1 MTMPKAFRAILLAA
15 SLACPATA
23 ALASV
28 AADVLQRTRDPDWP
42 CVQAKVP
49 ELSPTAVWSG
59 PPIDEALKAW
69 EKDTKIAGLVA
80 ELAARRMPVEE
91 ATAAI
96 GNFAKGLAAA
106 EKAEKLTRLF
116 AGLFETL
123 DRERA
128 DVMQGI
134 GRYARQQKA
143 MAEAIRQAMS
153 KAQDP
158 SVAPADPQQASA
170 LNEQLVWQ
178 TRIFNERRAALT
190 YVCEVP
196 TIIEQ
201 RLFALARAIAAE
213 MAR

>member
-1 MTMPKAFRAILLAA
+1 MRKLPAVLA
-15 SLACPATA
+15 LGF
-23 ALASV
+23 ALSGWVAHAPASV
-28 AADVLQRTRDPDWP
+28 RPGALQHSQDPDWP

-49 ELSPTAVWSG
+49 ELSPTAIWSG

-69 EKDTKIAGLVA
+69 EADPEIAGLVA

-96 GNFAKGLAAA
+96 GTFSKRLDEA
-106 EKAEKLTRLF
+106 EREEKLTLLF

-128 DVMQGI
+128 EVMQGI
-134 GRYARQQKA
+134 ARYARQQKA
-143 MAEAIRQAMS
+143 MAEEIRQAMS

-158 SVAPADPQQASA
+158 GAAPADPQQASA

-178 TRIFNERRAALT
+178 TRIFNERRASLT

-201 RLFALARAIAAE
+201 RLFVLARAIGAE

>member
-1 MTMPKAFRAILLAA
+1 MRKL
-15 SLACPATA
+15 PAVL
-23 ALASV
+23 ALAFALSGWVAHAPASV
-28 AADVLQRTRDPDWP
+28 RPGALQHSQDPDWP

-49 ELSPTAVWSG
+49 ELSPTAIWSG
-59 PPIDEALKAW
+59 PPIDEALDAW
-69 EKDTKIAGLVA
+69 QDDPEIAGLVA

-96 GNFAKGLAAA
+96 GNFAKGLDPATQ
-106 EKAEKLTRLF
+106 AEKLTLLF

-134 GRYARQQKA
+134 GRYARKQKA
-143 MAEAIRQAMS
+143 MAEEIRQAMS
-153 KAQDP
+153 KAQD
-158 SVAPADPQQASA
+158 SSAAPAYPQQAGA

-201 RLFALARAIAAE
+201 RLFALSRAIAAE
-213 MAR
+213 LAR

>member
-1 MTMPKAFRAILLAA
+1 
-15 SLACPATA
+15 
-23 ALASV
+23 
-28 AADVLQRTRDPDWP
+28 
-42 CVQAKVP
+42 
-49 ELSPTAVWSG
+49 
-59 PPIDEALKAW
+59 
-69 EKDTKIAGLVA
+69 
-80 ELAARRMPVEE
+80 MPVEE

>member
-1 MTMPKAFRAILLAA
+1 MRKLPAVLA
-15 SLACPATA
+15 LGF
-23 ALASV
+23 ALSGWGAHAPASV
-28 AADVLQRTRDPDWP
+28 RPGALQQSQDPDWP
-42 CVQAKVP
+42 CIQAKVP
-49 ELSPTAVWSG
+49 ELSPTAIWSG
-59 PPIDEALKAW
+59 PPIDEALDAW
-69 EKDTKIAGLVA
+69 EEEPEIAGLVA

-96 GNFAKGLAAA
+96 ATFSQAVDAA
-106 EKAEKLTRLF
+106 ERAEKLTLLF

-128 DVMQGI
+128 EVMQGI

-143 MAEAIRQAMS
+143 MAEEIRQAMS

-158 SVAPADPQQASA
+158 SVAAADPQQASA

-178 TRIFNERRAALT
+178 TRIFNERQAALT

-201 RLFALARAIAAE
+201 RLFALSRAIAAE